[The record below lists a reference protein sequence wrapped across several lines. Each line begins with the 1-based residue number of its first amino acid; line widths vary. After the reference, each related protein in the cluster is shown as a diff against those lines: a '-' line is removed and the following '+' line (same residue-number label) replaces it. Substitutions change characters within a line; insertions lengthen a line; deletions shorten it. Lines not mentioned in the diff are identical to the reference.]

1 MAKNVTDLF
10 KNLFILDIANNHQGD
25 LNHGLNIIKSY
36 SSSSIT
42 INNKDYN
49 CNVIVPP
56 TGPLIPCKIDIL
68 SLNKDYIIKNLN
80 ENVNFVIIGSDKADG
95 TDTSLIIK
103 ELNSM
108 NVGVEIMNM
117 SSACSSHNILLSEKR
132 NFLSFFLFK

>member
-1 MAKNVTDLF
+1 MKFNEQIIES
-10 KNLFILDIANNHQGD
+10 NS
-25 LNHGLNIIKSY
+25 NIIKSY
-36 SSSSIT
+36 SWSSIT

-49 CNVIVPP
+49 YNVIVPP
-56 TGPLIPCKIDIL
+56 TGPLKPCKIDI
-68 SLNKDYIIKNLN
+68 SSVCKDYIIKNLN

-95 TDTSLIIK
+95 TDTSLIIQ
-103 ELNSM
+103 ELNSV

>member
-1 MAKNVTDLF
+1 MQFNEQIIES
-10 KNLFILDIANNHQGD
+10 NS
-25 LNHGLNIIKSY
+25 NIIKSY

-56 TGPLIPCKIDIL
+56 KGPLKPCKIDI
-68 SLNKDYIIKNLN
+68 SSVSKDYIIKNLN
-80 ENVNFVIIGSDKADG
+80 ENVNFVIIGSDKADRG
-95 TDTSLIIK
+95 DTSLIIQ
-103 ELNSM
+103 ELNSI

>member
-1 MAKNVTDLF
+1 MKFNEQIIES
-10 KNLFILDIANNHQGD
+10 NS
-25 LNHGLNIIKSY
+25 NIIKSY

-49 CNVIVPP
+49 YNLIVPP
-56 TGPLIPCKIDIL
+56 TGPLKPCKIDI
-68 SLNKDYIIKNLN
+68 SSVSKDYIIKNLN
-80 ENVNFVIIGSDKADG
+80 ENVNFVIIGSDKAEKA
-95 TDTSLIIK
+95 DTSLIIQ
-103 ELNSM
+103 ELNSI

>member
-1 MAKNVTDLF
+1 MKFNEQIIES
-10 KNLFILDIANNHQGD
+10 NS
-25 LNHGLNIIKSY
+25 NIIKSY

-56 TGPLIPCKIDIL
+56 TGPLIPCKIDI
-68 SLNKDYIIKNLN
+68 SSVNKDYIIKNLN

>member
-1 MAKNVTDLF
+1 MKFNEQIIES
-10 KNLFILDIANNHQGD
+10 NS
-25 LNHGLNIIKSY
+25 NIIKTY
-36 SSSSIT
+36 TSSSIT

-56 TGPLIPCKIDIL
+56 TGPLMPCKIDI
-68 SLNKDYIIKNLN
+68 SSVSKDYIIKNLN

-95 TDTSLIIK
+95 TDTSLIIQ
-103 ELNSM
+103 ELNSI
-108 NVGVEIMNM
+108 NVGIEIMNM